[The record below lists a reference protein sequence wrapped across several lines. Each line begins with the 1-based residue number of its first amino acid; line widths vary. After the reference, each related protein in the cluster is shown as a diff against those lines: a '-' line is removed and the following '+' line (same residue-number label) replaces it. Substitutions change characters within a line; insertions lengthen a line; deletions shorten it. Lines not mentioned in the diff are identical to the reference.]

1 MKGVST
7 FDLVLIQ
14 NHILNKEKLKDPYQL
29 IAADVNNN
37 GVIDPGD
44 IIELQRGILRPD
56 FYFSNN
62 ESYRFIEPVS
72 GKGSAEIKDITQDQ
86 EVDFIGIKIG
96 DVNLSSYKL
105 TRNNSRNNRQG
116 MKLILPDLVLSRGQ
130 TYQIPV
136 RSADL
141 YSILGFQF
149 SWVLKEEVIESMQL
163 HRSEEHTSELQ
174 SRGHLVCRLLL

>member
-1 MKGVST
+1 MRMISGKIESPIGTPLPDVDVIDESYGNKRQRATTSIQGTYSLPVDLKRDYTVRPSKTDELMKGVST

-105 TRNNSRNNRQG
+105 TRNNSRNKDR
-116 MKLILPDLVLSRGQ
+116 KSV
-130 TYQIPV
+130 V
-136 RSADL
+136 
-141 YSILGFQF
+141 
-149 SWVLKEEVIESMQL
+149 
-163 HRSEEHTSELQ
+163 
-174 SRGHLVCRLLL
+174 